1 MKFLVRTRMRSRC
14 FMNEENSL
22 KYLDPY
28 SLAIGAITLGIFGA
42 VAAKEVWY
50 FGFTAL
56 VLLMLFGG
64 ASE

>member
-1 MKFLVRTRMRSRC
+1 
-14 FMNEENSL
+14 MNEENPL
-22 KYLDPY
+22 KFLDPY

-56 VLLMLFGG
+56 VLLMLFGD

>member
-1 MKFLVRTRMRSRC
+1 LKF
-14 FMNEENSL
+14 
-22 KYLDPY
+22 LDPY

-56 VLLMLFGG
+56 VLLMLFGDT
-64 ASE
+64 SE